1 MTINYK
7 NILLIVAASSL
18 IGLAYNAL
26 NPKGIPLVKEERI
39 LHFENENSEIKDS
52 RLLELP
58 DSEDIETDTDMK
70 IRKENSIVEEL
81 IDDTPKPFSQ
91 PVAIKLSRAYDLFKQ
106 GVKFIDSRSTEEF
119 AEGHINNAINIPF
132 YESEKYDD
140 VLNKIDKNEILVT
153 YCSGEDCDTS
163 ILHGDELFDKGYKRV
178 YIFYGG
184 WNDWLDAGYPIES
197 DN

>member
-7 NILLIVAASSL
+7 NIFLIVAASSI

-26 NPKGIPLVKEERI
+26 NPNGVPLVKEERI

-52 RLLELP
+52 RSLELP
-58 DSEDIETDTDMK
+58 DAEEIETGNDMK
-70 IRKENSIVEEL
+70 NREENSIVEEL

-91 PVAIKLSRAYDLFKQ
+91 PVAIKLSRAYELFKQ
-106 GVKFIDSRSTEEF
+106 GIKFIDSRSTEEF
-119 AEGHINNAINIPF
+119 AEGHIKNAINIPF

-140 VLNKIDKNEILVT
+140 LLNKIDKNEILVT

>member
-70 IRKENSIVEEL
+70 NREENSIVEEL

-106 GVKFIDSRSTEEF
+106 GVKFIDSRSTVEF
-119 AEGHINNAINIPF
+119 AEGHIKNAINIPF

>member
-70 IRKENSIVEEL
+70 NREENSIVEEL

-119 AEGHINNAINIPF
+119 AEGHIKNAINIPF

>member
-7 NILLIVAASSL
+7 NILLIVAASSI

-26 NPKGIPLVKEERI
+26 NPKGIPLIKEERI
-39 LHFENENSEIKDS
+39 LHFENENSEITDS

-58 DSEDIETDTDMK
+58 DSEDIETDPDMK
-70 IRKENSIVEEL
+70 NREENSIVEEL

-91 PVAIKLSRAYDLFKQ
+91 PVAIKLSRAYELFKQ
-106 GVKFIDSRSTEEF
+106 GIKFIDSRSTEEF
-119 AEGHINNAINIPF
+119 AEGHIKNSINIPF

-163 ILHGDELFDKGYKRV
+163 ILHGDELFNKGYKRV

>member
-106 GVKFIDSRSTEEF
+106 GVKFIDSRSTVEF
-119 AEGHINNAINIPF
+119 AEGHIKNAINIPF